1 MSSNGEREKKL
12 WSIRAV
18 INILFDAEK
27 SNMKLVEKSTL
38 QALASLPATFSGYQ
52 NSSIS
57 SSPGTA
63 EVYYSGYF

>member
-1 MSSNGEREKKL
+1 
-12 WSIRAV
+12 
-18 INILFDAEK
+18 
-27 SNMKLVEKSTL
+27 MKLVENSTL

-57 SSPGTA
+57 SSSGTA